1 MDLAA
6 LEVAYPAEPAGT
18 ADFPLAAVA
27 EHALVGAAGGS
38 APTTLAA
45 VLAAAATRL
54 APAAAA
60 AGRRPRVAL
69 VLGRNLL

>member
-6 LEVAYPAEPAGT
+6 LEAAYPPEPAGT
-18 ADFPLAAVA
+18 ADFPLAAVG
-27 EHALVGAAGGS
+27 EHVLVGAARGG

-45 VLAAAATRL
+45 ELAAAAVRL